1 MHRDTSFGDNF
12 TNNSNHGLDGT
23 NDNHSLSGDNFS
35 SGNQDFWKDTYQG
48 IANLGHHDH
57 GHHGHHGHGRG
68 HHGHHEHTG
77 HHGRHGGHS
86 DNGSQGKQSDAGSSS
101 EHLDFGSQSSIY
113 GDCST
118 AKVSD
123 GKTDA
128 PNETEA
134 KSEQVVEL
142 LNQILELER
151 QLMQYLQRLNNG
163 DGGGAGTGSDQGDSG
178 SVAPSSD
185 QTSTPASDQASTPAS
200 DVSAGDGS
208 DHTTETP
215 RSTTPGTYSLQDAL
229 DQNDM
234 NKRAQVIAD
243 IPFHGPNS
251 WADGKA
257 IVDNNVIPPGIEDF
271 APWSVVSQEQGKV
284 ADRDT
289 QVTVGNQHVYYHKK
303 GGGWVEAANP
313 DNTGFWE
320 GRYYNNFQGNAS
332 FDDPTQKVVDGGF
345 QFQSAPE
352 GQVNHLGNGN
362 TPVRFDPNLY
372 DGVFERLDAKADRDN
387 SNLVIDLAGDYY
399 RPSGKIWGEDG
410 QNDSNLRNPG
420 AGTSNWTRLT
430 SQTQTLYYT
439 TMDADTLR
447 NEPPPGMS

>member
-1 MHRDTSFGDNF
+1 
-12 TNNSNHGLDGT
+12 
-23 NDNHSLSGDNFS
+23 
-35 SGNQDFWKDTYQG
+35 
-48 IANLGHHDH
+48 
-57 GHHGHHGHGRG
+57 
-68 HHGHHEHTG
+68 
-77 HHGRHGGHS
+77 
-86 DNGSQGKQSDAGSSS
+86 
-101 EHLDFGSQSSIY
+101 LDFGSQSSIY

-118 AKVSD
+118 GKVSD
-123 GKTDA
+123 GTADT
-128 PNETEA
+128 PSETAA

-142 LNQILELER
+142 LNQLLTMEQ
-151 QLMQYLQRLNNG
+151 QLMQYLQTLNNPNG
-163 DGGGAGTGSDQGDSG
+163 NGGAAGTGADQSDTG
-178 SVAPSSD
+178 SVAPSTD
-185 QTSTPASDQASTPAS
+185 QTSSPVS

-208 DHTTETP
+208 DHVTETP
-215 RSTTPGTYSLQDAL
+215 GPTTPGTYSLQDAL

-243 IPFHGPNS
+243 IPYHGPNS

-284 ADRDT
+284 ADRNT
-289 QVTVGNQHVYYHKK
+289 QITVSNQHVYFHKK
-303 GGGWVEAANP
+303 DGSGYVDAANP
-313 DNTGFWE
+313 GNTGFWE
-320 GRYYNNFQGNAS
+320 GYYYNDFRGNAS
-332 FDDPTQKVVDGGF
+332 FNDPSQKVVDGGF
-345 QFQSAPE
+345 QFTSAPE

-362 TPVRFDPNLY
+362 TPVHFDPNLY
-372 DGVFERLDAKADRDN
+372 DGVFVRMDAKADRDN

-399 RPSGKIWGEDG
+399 RPTGKIWGEDG